1 MECAR
6 LFVIGLAICGL
17 CSSPLVASAKPTI
30 TAVELSTT
38 SIQNGG
44 SVTVTVTAISES
56 PVNWIN
62 RSLDG
67 PGGNIYGGGGGW
79 PPWTQIGENA
89 WHCTWDDTTSP
100 WAPSGTYTYS
110 GISCQNEAQLT
121 LDIRPDISFNAA
133 NRQISSFSKSADG
146 EVTIEFPTEDSPTFI
161 LQFSE
166 SLSPAAWTN
175 IGSMVGIGD
184 SMTICHKPEPESR
197 KGFYRVIKEGSS
209 EYQIL
214 EQLFAPG
221 QSCRQF
227 FPANY
232 LRSFSSPLRLV
243 S

>member
-6 LFVIGLAICGL
+6 LLVSGLAICGL
-17 CSSPLVASAKPTI
+17 CSSPLVASTPPTI

-44 SVTVTVTAISES
+44 SVTVTVTATSES

-67 PGGNIYGGGGGW
+67 PNGSIFGGGGSW
-79 PPWTQIGENA
+79 PPWTQIGENT
-89 WHCTWDDTTSP
+89 WQCQWDDTISP

-110 GISCQNEAQLT
+110 GISCENEAQLT
-121 LDIRPDISFNAA
+121 SDVWPDISFNAA
-133 NRQISSFSKSADG
+133 NRQISNFSKSADG

-166 SLSPAAWTN
+166 SLSPANWTN
-175 IGSMVGIGD
+175 VGSVVGIGD
-184 SMTICHKPEPESR
+184 SMTIRHKPEPESR

-209 EYQIL
+209 E
-214 EQLFAPG
+214 
-221 QSCRQF
+221 
-227 FPANY
+227 
-232 LRSFSSPLRLV
+232 
-243 S
+243 